1 MVAFLQSL
9 QVLFMNMTTLWFSML
24 LLLLLQFRFFS
35 LYIYVYII
43 LDQARGAR

>member
-24 LLLLLQFRFFS
+24 LLLLQFRFFS